1 MTTTTNIISTT
12 MTRIMFKMTSILPRK
27 PAPQLCVFI
36 CGIALLQNVVLANS
50 CQDTVHANF
59 SASTKAQLERVHS
72 WILWKAQLDDER

>member
-1 MTTTTNIISTT
+1 MTTTTNIIATT

-27 PAPQLCVFI
+27 PAPQLCVLI

>member
-1 MTTTTNIISTT
+1 MT
-12 MTRIMFKMTSILPRK
+12 MTKSLFKCKMASILPRK
-27 PAPQLCVFI
+27 PAPHLCVLI

>member
-1 MTTTTNIISTT
+1 MTTTTNIIATT
-12 MTRIMFKMTSILPRK
+12 MTKIMFKMASILPRK
-27 PAPQLCVFI
+27 PAPQLCVLI